1 MEEDVYFTPASVG
14 EGRHTVKMSRF
25 LSFAVPVRTSEEAK
39 AALKELQARYRDCRH
54 ICWAYS
60 LGPKGEEWQL
70 NDNGEPSGTA
80 GRPILGQIHSFGLTD
95 VIVMVARYFGGIK
108 LGTPGL
114 IAAYKESARLALESA
129 GRKEMHAM
137 SALSV
142 EFPYAAADK
151 VMKVAKGDGVEIV
164 TQEFD
169 NLCRLELR
177 VRKSLLAEVQGR
189 LSSVEG
195 AVVESLP

>member
-1 MEEDVYFTPASVG
+1 MEEDVYFTPATSG

-25 LSFAVPVRTSEEAK
+25 LSFAVPVRTAEEAK

-129 GRKEMHAM
+129 GRREIHEMFR
-137 SALSV
+137 LSV

-151 VMKVAKGDGVEIV
+151 VMKVAKGEGVEIV
-164 TQEFD
+164 TQKFD
-169 NLCRLELR
+169 NLCRLEIL
-177 VRKSLLAEVQGR
+177 VRKSMLAEVQGR

-195 AVVESLP
+195 TVVDSL

>member
-1 MEEDVYFTPASVG
+1 MEEDVYFAPARSG

-25 LSFAVPVRTSEEAK
+25 LSFAVPVRTADEAK
-39 AALKELQARYRDCRH
+39 TALKDLHARYRDCRH

-60 LGPKGEEWQL
+60 LGPRGEEWQL

-129 GRKEMHAM
+129 GRREMHEM
-137 SALSV
+137 VSLSV
-142 EFPYAAADK
+142 EFPYAGADK
-151 VMKVAKGDGVEIV
+151 VMKVAKGEGVEIAA
-164 TQEFD
+164 QEFD
-169 NLCRLELR
+169 NLCRLELL
-177 VRKSLLAEVQGR
+177 VRKSLLAEVRGR
-189 LSSVEG
+189 LAGVEG
-195 AVVESLP
+195 AVVELL